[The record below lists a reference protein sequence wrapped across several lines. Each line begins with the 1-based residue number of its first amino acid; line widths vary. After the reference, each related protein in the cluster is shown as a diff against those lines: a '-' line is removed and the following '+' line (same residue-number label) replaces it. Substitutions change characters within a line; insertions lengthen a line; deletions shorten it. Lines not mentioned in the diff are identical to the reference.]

1 MFHKINK
8 SGSGVVD
15 LDELDTWVSQEHA
28 TVGTSVFLPMLF
40 ELVPVSSS
48 KLQGSPQTHATSH
61 HPSPSAFVCV
71 GGIITRPCARG
82 SSLLVSSHTPWT
94 VCVS

>member
-1 MFHKINK
+1 MQVFHKINK

-48 KLQGSPQTHATSH
+48 KLQGSPQTHATFH
-61 HPSPSAFVCV
+61 HPLPSAFVCV
-71 GGIITRPCARG
+71 V
-82 SSLLVSSHTPWT
+82 VSSPDRAQEEAH
-94 VCVS
+94 C